1 MTPSDL
7 RALRARLGLSQ
18 WQLAEAIGLTVY
30 TRRDG
35 VKVNRQI
42 MRYEADVGSRNHAP
56 IPEPVAKLL
65 ELLFPAIP

>member
-18 WQLAEAIGLTVY
+18 WQLAEAIGLKVC
-30 TRRDG
+30 TRSNG

-42 MRYEADVGSRNHAP
+42 MRYEAGTAP

>member
-1 MTPSDL
+1 MLPSDL

-35 VKVNRQI
+35 VKVNRQ
-42 MRYEADVGSRNHAP
+42 MWRYEAGSAP
-56 IPEPVAKLL
+56 IPKTVVILL
-65 ELLFPAIP
+65 KRLFPEPD

>member
-18 WQLAEAIGLTVY
+18 WQIAEAIGLTVY

-42 MRYEADVGSRNHAP
+42 MRYEAGTAP

-65 ELLFPAIP
+65 RLLFDEEKTS